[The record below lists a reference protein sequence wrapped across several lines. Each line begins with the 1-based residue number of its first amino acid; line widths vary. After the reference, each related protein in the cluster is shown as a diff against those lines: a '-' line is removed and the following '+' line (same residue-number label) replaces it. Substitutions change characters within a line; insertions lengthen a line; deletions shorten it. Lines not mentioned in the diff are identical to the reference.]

1 LASAALAV
9 SASGSRRLVLLPT
22 IGVAI
27 MVVLTVISQHV
38 VIRRMMELRREMG
51 SVVATPV
58 DSPLRAEFDRL
69 HGVSVKLEGAT
80 LLIGFAS
87 LFLTVRSS

>member
-1 LASAALAV
+1 
-9 SASGSRRLVLLPT
+9 
-22 IGVAI
+22 
-27 MVVLTVISQHV
+27 
-38 VIRRMMELRREMG
+38 
-51 SVVATPV
+51 V